1 MMIKQTLAILIISF
15 FALNFNAQKVT
26 IIDSSYIS
34 NYNQSFENYDSIKGI
49 RTIQYSI
56 GGVNFTHVGRISH
69 YEKLKTTDF
78 GVILK
83 HPTKSAVGSGQNS
96 LSAINR
102 DSLNEIKSHLMFY
115 SNGKLGLIGFT
126 INDKSEGYVA
136 YFNKRG
142 RLDYVEYFH
151 NDNLV
156 FRIEKIKKYKDI
168 NFLDILTNYIDG
180 DIILEP

>member
-56 GGVNFTHVGRISH
+56 GGIDFTHVGKTHH
-69 YEKLKTTDF
+69 YETSKTTDY

-83 HPTKSAVGSGQNS
+83 HPNKSYVGSENNS
-96 LSAINR
+96 LTSINE
-102 DSLNEIKSHLMFY
+102 DSLIIMKSYIMFHDN
-115 SNGKLGLIGFT
+115 SRLRLVGFT